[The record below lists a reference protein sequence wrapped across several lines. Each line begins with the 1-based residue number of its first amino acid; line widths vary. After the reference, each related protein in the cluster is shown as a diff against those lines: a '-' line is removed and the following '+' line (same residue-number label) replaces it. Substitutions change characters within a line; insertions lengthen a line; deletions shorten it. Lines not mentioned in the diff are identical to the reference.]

1 MKLTLQKKFFLGIL
15 LVAGAFVTLFAAVYT
30 TQYDNYVI
38 YRKKLQLIEAYN
50 YVVTA
55 YRQAGT
61 IERDV
66 LQNVELDSGV
76 RILTT
81 DEAGYIDYNSL
92 LLYTDRPWNPSEFT
106 GISRFKLS
114 ELVPRTF
121 GSDSY
126 FTITEDRTDLGYVLF
141 TAGDRTTGMQF
152 LGLLGSFGTDRLMLL
167 QLPTPVIESTTEYTG
182 FFLQLVGLAALML
195 ATLLGYFLSRS
206 LTRKVSEIHSIA
218 EGMAGLDFSRRYTG
232 EADDDIGELG
242 VSINKLSEH
251 LEETIGEL
259 KQEIAHAK
267 ELEEARKN
275 LIRNVSHELKTP
287 IAIIQGYAE
296 GLKENVTGDA
306 ESRAFYCE
314 VIEDESKHMARLVG
328 DLLSVSRIEAGA
340 TKPQPEN
347 FELDELIEA
356 VMRRVGGTAEKR
368 RIDMRFS
375 PADETVFADEGMT
388 EQVLYNYLSNA
399 VDHAPDGGAVKVSC
413 GRTEGDV
420 LRVTVFNEGEP
431 IPEEDISRIWESFYK
446 VDKSRTR
453 AFGGTGIGLS
463 IVKAAMEAQHMAYG
477 VENTEGGV
485 AFWFDVCVADA
496 EDSHIVN

>member
-15 LVAGAFVTLFAAVYT
+15 LVAGAFVALFAAVYT
-30 TQYDNYVI
+30 TQYDNYVV
-38 YRKKLQLIEAYN
+38 YRKKLQLVEAYN
-50 YVVTA
+50 YVVEA
-55 YRQAGT
+55 YREGGT
-61 IERDV
+61 VGQDV
-66 LQNVELDSGV
+66 LQTVELDSGV

-92 LLYTDRPWNPSEFT
+92 LLYSDRPWNPLLFA

-114 ELVPRTF
+114 ELVPQAF
-121 GSDSY
+121 GSDAY
-126 FTITEDRTDLGYVLF
+126 FTITEDKTELGYVLF

-152 LGLLGSFGTDRLMLL
+152 LGLLGSFGADRLMLL
-167 QLPTPVIESTTEYTG
+167 QLPTPVIESAAEYTG
-182 FFLQLVGLAALML
+182 FFLLWVGLAALLL

-251 LEETIGEL
+251 LEETIDEL

-306 ESRAFYCE
+306 ESRAFYCG
-314 VIEDESKHMARLVG
+314 VIEDESKHMGRLVG
-328 DLLSVSRIEAGA
+328 ELLSVSRIEAGA
-340 TKPQPEN
+340 TKPQPED
-347 FELDELIEA
+347 FELDALIEG
-356 VMRRVGGTAEKR
+356 VMRRVGGAAEKR
-368 RIDMRFS
+368 GLDMRFT
-375 PADETVFADEGMT
+375 PAGETVYADEGMT

-399 VDHAPDGGAVKVSC
+399 VDHAPDGGAVEVGC
-413 GRTEGDV
+413 ERTQGGA
-420 LRVTVFNEGEP
+420 LRVTVYNEGEP
-431 IPEEDISRIWESFYK
+431 IPEEDIPRIWESFYK
-446 VDKSRTR
+446 VDKSRAR

-477 VENTEGGV
+477 VENREGGV
-485 AFWFDVCVADA
+485 AFWFELCLAQSKDR
-496 EDSHIVN
+496 HIVN

>member
-1 MKLTLQKKFFLGIL
+1 MKLSLQKKFFLGIL

-50 YVVTA
+50 YIVSA
-55 YRQAGT
+55 YREDGSV
-61 IERDV
+61 EHDV
-66 LQNVELDSGV
+66 FQNVELDSGV

-81 DEAGYIDYNSL
+81 DEAGYIDYNTL
-92 LLYTDRPWNPSEFT
+92 LLYSDRPWNPSEFE

-121 GSDSY
+121 GSDTY
-126 FTITEDRTDLGYVLF
+126 FDITEDRTDLGYVLF

-152 LGLLGSFGTDRLMLL
+152 LGLLGSFGTDRLVLL

-182 FFLQLVGLAALML
+182 FFLQLVGLAALLL
-195 ATLLGYFLSRS
+195 ATLLGYFLSRR
-206 LTRKVSEIHSIA
+206 LTRKVSEISSIA

-242 VSINKLSEH
+242 VSINRLSAH

-267 ELEEARKN
+267 ELEEMRKN

-296 GLKENVTGDA
+296 GLKENVTGDT
-306 ESRAFYCE
+306 ESRAFYCD

-340 TKPQPEN
+340 TKPQPEV

-356 VMRRVGGTAEKR
+356 VMRRVGGAAEKR
-368 RIDMRFS
+368 RIDMRFE
-375 PADETVFADEGMT
+375 PAEETVFVDEGMT

-399 VDHAPDGGAVKVSC
+399 VDHATDGGAVEVDC
-413 GRTEGDV
+413 RRTQDDV
-420 LRVTVFNEGEP
+420 LRITVYNEGEP
-431 IPEEDISRIWESFYK
+431 IPEEDILRIWESFYK
-446 VDKSRTR
+446 VDKSRAR

-463 IVKAAMEAQHMAYG
+463 IVKAAMEAQHMDYG
-477 VENTEGGV
+477 VENREGGV
-485 AFWFDVCVADA
+485 AFWFDVRIAGPENGD
-496 EDSHIVN
+496 IIN